1 MKTNQKGFTLIEI
14 LAVTGV
20 GGALIVVLVPFVF
33 NVVTGHQLIRSNLDA
48 VQEIAQAA
56 RSISTDGMMA
66 EIIVAD
72 GGNLTLEWGQQP
84 EAVGEPHQI
93 KYYLS
98 GTELKR
104 EFYNDNDGTWDLEK
118 TTILAQY
125 ISHLEFSFSPSD
137 RVITVVIASTPEG
150 VPERT
155 EWRTYRVH
163 LRPVEPVEGS

>member
-1 MKTNQKGFTLIEI
+1 MKRNQKGFTLIEI
-14 LAVTGV
+14 IAVVGV
-20 GGALIVVLVPFVF
+20 GGVLLVVLVPFLF

-66 EIIVAD
+66 ETFVAD
-72 GGNLTLEWGQQP
+72 GSNLTLEWGLQP
-84 EAVGEPHQI
+84 EAVGEPHQV

-104 EFYNDNDGTWDLEK
+104 EFYSDNDGIWNLQK
-118 TTILAQY
+118 TTVLAQY
-125 ISHLEFSFSPSD
+125 ISHLEFSFSLSDPD
-137 RVITVVIASTPEG
+137 RVITAVIASTPEG

-155 EWRTYRVH
+155 EQRTYRVH
-163 LRPVEPVEGS
+163 LRPSGGS